1 MTSVA
6 ECGII
11 VIVEV
16 ERIGNPDTPTRYN
29 EVQQLRRENKMDTLV
44 KVETPNGKA
53 SLMSMLGGSV
63 FFEPKS
69 TAVKTVI
76 YVGTV
81 RMLTVTYT
89 NGGTYRYEGVA
100 FAKVIDLLG
109 AESVG
114 AFIAKQIK
122 PNHKCYRDDN

>member
-1 MTSVA
+1 MKLSVS
-6 ECGII
+6 ETLIHP
-11 VIVEV
+11 
-16 ERIGNPDTPTRYN
+16 PDTMKSNNYEGKT
-29 EVQQLRRENKMDTLV
+29 KMDTLV

-81 RMLTVTYT
+81 RMLTVTYA

-122 PNHKCYRDDN
+122 TNHKCYRDDN